1 MTTEPR
7 DASPIL
13 PLHDVKQTA
22 AALAAGGSITRIE
35 RAPNGRLVFHV
46 ANLDPDWLIRLAN
59 GQVMVNAQSMIDAMS
74 RVLNWVADNQRA
86 QRR

>member
-7 DASPIL
+7 DSSTTL
-13 PLHDVKQTA
+13 QLHDVKQTA
-22 AALAAGGSITRIE
+22 AALAAGGSIARIE
-35 RAPNGRLVFHV
+35 RSPNGRLIFHV
-46 ANLDPDWLIRLAN
+46 SNLAPDWLIRLAN

-74 RVLNWVADNQRA
+74 RVLNWVSDNQRA

>member
-7 DASPIL
+7 DTSTIL

-22 AALAAGGSITRIE
+22 AALAAGGSISRIE
-35 RAPNGRLVFHV
+35 RAPNGCLVFHV
-46 ANLDPDWLIRLAN
+46 ANLEPDWLIRLAN
-59 GQVMVNAQSMIDAMS
+59 GQVLVDAQSMIDAMS

>member
-7 DASPIL
+7 DASSIL

-22 AALAAGGSITRIE
+22 AALAAGGSIARIE

-46 ANLDPDWLIRLAN
+46 ANPIPT
-59 GQVMVNAQSMIDAMS
+59 G
-74 RVLNWVADNQRA
+74 
-86 QRR
+86 

>member
-7 DASPIL
+7 DASPPL
-13 PLHDVKQTA
+13 ALHDIKQAA
-22 AALAAGGSITRIE
+22 AALADRGSISRIE
-35 RAPNGRLVFHV
+35 RAPNGRLIFHV
-46 ANLDPDWLIRLAN
+46 ANLGPDWLIRLAN
-59 GQVMVNAQSMIDAMS
+59 GQVMVDAQSMIDAMS

>member
-46 ANLDPDWLIRLAN
+46 ANLDPDWLIQLAN